1 MRHVTEPDTLLG
13 RIARGF
19 KRNPVVVSATVQFL
33 ERQCRSVRS
42 FAFVASTGRSGTT
55 TLARLFEDIPNCV
68 ALHEPYPAMKSDYA
82 TDSADDA
89 QLHCDRFQKVKRIQV
104 LRAAKDLDFYLET
117 NHQFLKN
124 FALPAID
131 YFGNR
136 LRVIHLRRDP
146 VSVASSFYAIGS
158 VPGKT
163 ELGSL
168 YLIDPH
174 RSDNVLPI
182 GDVLDSDAMFADD
195 LYRCLWYWY
204 EMEARVVRLRE
215 QFPQVEMIH
224 LATDD
229 LNQPDCVGGLLGFL
243 GLSHLADSVLP
254 KVGLRANQKRD
265 EKQRVVSR
273 EKADAMNEQLVGLLR
288 DRFDAR
294 YIQSSSE
301 SFKP

>member
-1 MRHVTEPDTLLG
+1 MQSDTDTFLEHLT
-13 RIARGF
+13 RGF
-19 KRNPVVVSATVQFL
+19 KRNPVVVSASVRFL
-33 ERQCRSVRS
+33 EWRCRSVRS

-55 TLARLFEDIPNCV
+55 TLARLFEGLPSCV

-82 TDSADDA
+82 TDSTDDN
-89 QLHCDRFQKVKRIQV
+89 QLHQIRFQKVKRVQV
-104 LRAAKDLDFYLET
+104 LRAACNLDFYLET

-124 FALPAID
+124 FSGPAID
-131 YFGNR
+131 YFGSR

-158 VPGKT
+158 IPGKT

-182 GDVLDSDAMFADD
+182 GDVLDKDPLFSDD

-204 EMEARVVRLRE
+204 EMEARVVRLLE
-215 QFPQVEMIH
+215 TYPEISLMH

-229 LNQPDCVGGLLGFL
+229 LNQPDRVKGLLDFL
-243 GLSHLADSVLP
+243 DLSHLADSVLP

-265 EKQRVVSR
+265 EKQRTVER
-273 EKADAMNEQLVGLLR
+273 DKAEEMNQQLSQLLQE
-288 DRFDAR
+288 RFDAR
-294 YIQSSSE
+294 YIQASSE
-301 SFKP
+301 SFGR